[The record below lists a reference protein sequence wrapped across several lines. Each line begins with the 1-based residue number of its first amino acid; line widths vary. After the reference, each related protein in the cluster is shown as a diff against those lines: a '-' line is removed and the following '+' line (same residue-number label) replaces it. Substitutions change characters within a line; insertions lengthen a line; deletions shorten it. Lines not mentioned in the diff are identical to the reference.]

1 LLEHLLLLKLEALF
15 HLLLENLKPD

>member
-1 LLEHLLLLKLEALF
+1 LLEHLLLLKLSALF